1 MSQLE
6 LQRTLK
12 MQSSSSS
19 LRQLVLAVGL
29 VAAAAIM
36 PALAQSTDSVGPT
49 TATASKPTRLTLD
62 ETRIGAS
69 APVRLDQSMGP
80 VWVEFEGSSSL
91 TERLREAVGR
101 QHIELAATKTEAR
114 SLLIVA
120 GDIELRGGPVHHR
133 GTRLKLKDGDAS
145 ASTAGV
151 SGAQAWQL
159 GVNALGAVA
168 FPSAW
173 SVADL
178 LASLGHAAG
187 VGGWFN
193 KAVSGDPRGICF
205 GKSCET
211 WNLVRQ
217 TVTLKGKLVAPGTS
231 DVFVGA
237 VAAAQSEVVD
247 PDHLVAMASLAMLQS
262 LGDQEALSFFERHG
276 RSARPVAQA
285 LAQK

>member
-1 MSQLE
+1 
-6 LQRTLK
+6 
-12 MQSSSSS
+12 MQSPSLSSS

-36 PALAQSTDSVGPT
+36 PALAQSSESAQPT
-49 TATASKPTRLTLD
+49 TANAAKPTRLTLD

-91 TERLREAVGR
+91 TARLREAFER
-101 QHIELAATKTEAR
+101 QQIVLAATKTEAR

-120 GDIELRGGPVHHR
+120 GEIELRGGPVHHR
-133 GTRLKLKDGDAS
+133 GTRLKLKDGAT

-178 LASLGHAAG
+178 LAGLGHAAG

-193 KAVSGDPRGICF
+193 KAVSGDPRGFCF
-205 GKSCET
+205 GKACEA
-211 WNLVRQ
+211 WNSVRQ
-217 TVTLKGKLVAPGTS
+217 TVTLKGKLASSGAP

-237 VAAAQSEVVD
+237 VATAHSESVD

-262 LGDQEALSFFERHG
+262 LGDQEALGFFERHG